1 MKSISVVIAF
11 FLMIS
16 CNPNFQKNFTVS
28 KNEKNY
34 RMLISSLDNK
44 KDSISISWM
53 VSYQINN
60 NTSRGIKF
68 FRFRKRPEY
77 LVQTEYML
85 LSDTLKRFTELI
97 NINTSR
103 EIIMYCT
110 KTVSRRDFP
119 ISIVNE
125 EDGLVT
131 FGDYHKNITKIPQE
145 QIKFKESQYFKNI
158 LKEMENDS
166 IAIVFRDTVADDY
179 FQFKGIIKDKELKF
193 SR

>member
-1 MKSISVVIAF
+1 MKSIPVVIAF
-11 FLMIS
+11 FLIIS
-16 CNPNFQKNFTVS
+16 CTPNFQKNFTVS

-53 VSYQINN
+53 ISYQIENKTN
-60 NTSRGIKF
+60 RGIKF
-68 FRFRKRPEY
+68 FSFRKRPEY

-85 LSDTLKRFTELI
+85 SCDSLKRFSELI
-97 NINTSR
+97 NRNTSR

-125 EDGLVT
+125 EDDLVT
-131 FGDYHKNITKIPQE
+131 FGEYHRNITKIPHE
-145 QIKFKESQYFKNI
+145 QIKFRKSQYFKNI

-166 IAIVFRDTVADDY
+166 IAIVFRDSVANDY
-179 FQFKGIIKDKELKF
+179 FQFKGVIKDKKLKF